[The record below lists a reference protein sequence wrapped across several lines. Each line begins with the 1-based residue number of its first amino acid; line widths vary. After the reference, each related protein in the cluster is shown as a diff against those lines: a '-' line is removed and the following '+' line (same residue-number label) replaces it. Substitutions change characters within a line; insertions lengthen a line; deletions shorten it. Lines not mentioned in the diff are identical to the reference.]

1 MLIWISVM
9 PKSRIGWKTF
19 FLKDIQVEILSQ
31 LLWSQKVTNIMR
43 NNSLGIVNI
52 QSVFNASLLFVDK
65 SLTEGPNNCWW
76 HLQARLQA
84 EQEKN
89 MMDWHKQE
97 HRKWGT
103 GRNDEGKG
111 VGAGSISSDSLPVL
125 HCGKKREKPIYFFL
139 VHVRLSHSVFSMVWY
154 LLICSGRQN
163 LTRV

>member
-1 MLIWISVM
+1 MDKCHAKVPHRM
-9 PKSRIGWKTF
+9 KDFTF

-65 SLTEGPNNCWW
+65 SLTEGPNDCWW

-97 HRKWGT
+97 HRKWET

-111 VGAGSISSDSLPVL
+111 VGAGSISSVSLPVL
-125 HCGKKREKPIYFFL
+125 HCGKKREKPIYIF
-139 VHVRLSHSVFSMVWY
+139 SVCQVESFCI
-154 LLICSGRQN
+154 LHGLIPTD
-163 LTRV
+163 L